1 MGHTSDAMDTIST
14 PFFYFYFSSPSLF
27 LMRRSAEDP
36 GILPRCAFP
45 LTFPLRLIIFVGVG
59 KEKREERPAG
69 RAGADLQSVTHTQ
82 TDSHT
87 SRKPGLIQP
96 MGLNYLNGGKERE
109 GEDGGEEETAM
120 VAVNG
125 K

>member
-1 MGHTSDAMDTIST
+1 
-14 PFFYFYFSSPSLF
+14 
-27 LMRRSAEDP
+27 MRRSAEDP

-45 LTFPLRLIIFVGVG
+45 LTFPVRLIIFIGVG
-59 KEKREERPAG
+59 KEKQEERPAG
-69 RAGADLQSVTHTQ
+69 RAGADLQSVTQ

-87 SRKPGLIQP
+87 SRKAGLIQP
-96 MGLNYLNGGKERE
+96 MGLNYLNSGKERE
-109 GEDGGEEETAM
+109 GEDGGGEETAM